1 MNHCP
6 ITLDSCGENKYSKR
20 GLGLLS
26 PKLLL
31 LEDFPYTAKEQL
43 EQAAEHA
50 SRLSIQG
57 VQPKLSVRLNVSKKG
72 FEIVDEL
79 GTFIIKPPHVIY
91 PELVA
96 NEDISMRLAKTVGI
110 ETPLH
115 GMVYAKDQSLTYFIR
130 RFDRPKRHQKIAL
143 EDFAQLSGASRDT
156 KYESSMEKV
165 AALVDRFCTFPLIEK
180 QKLFRLTLFSY
191 LIGNEDMHLKNFSLI
206 RRNGKIELSPAYD
219 LLNSSI
225 VLNTVEELALPLR
238 GKRSKLTRDDFVTYF
253 GQQRLGLSPK
263 IIQLELDNLGRVIP
277 AWGNWLEKSFLS
289 EPMQSKYSDLV
300 LKRVKIL
307 IPECWAK

>member
-1 MNHCP
+1 MNRCP
-6 ITLDSCGENKYSKR
+6 VTLEFCGNEKYSKQ
-20 GLGLLS
+20 GLALLS
-26 PKLLL
+26 PKLVSLQ
-31 LEDFPYTAKEQL
+31 DFPYTAKEQL

-57 VQPKLSVRLNVSKKG
+57 VQPKLSVKLNVSKKS
-72 FEIVDEL
+72 FEIVDQF
-79 GTFIIKPPHVIY
+79 GTFIMKPPHVIY
-91 PELVA
+91 PELVE

-115 GMVYAKDQSLTYFIR
+115 GMVYAKDQSLTYFIG
-130 RFDRPKRHQKIAL
+130 RFDRPKRHHKIAV

-156 KYESSMEKV
+156 KYESSMERV
-165 AALVDRFCTFPLIEK
+165 AALLEKFCTFPLIEK

-225 VLNTVEELALPLR
+225 VLNTQEELALPLA
-238 GKRSKLTRDDFVTYF
+238 GKRSNLTRTDFVNYF
-253 GQQRLGLSPK
+253 GQERLGLSPK
-263 IIQLELDNLGRVIP
+263 IIQLELDNFRKAIP
-277 AWGNWLEKSFLS
+277 SWGVWLEKSFLS
-289 EPMQSKYSDLV
+289 RPMQKKYQDIV
-300 LKRVKIL
+300 AKRVKIL
-307 IPECWAK
+307 T